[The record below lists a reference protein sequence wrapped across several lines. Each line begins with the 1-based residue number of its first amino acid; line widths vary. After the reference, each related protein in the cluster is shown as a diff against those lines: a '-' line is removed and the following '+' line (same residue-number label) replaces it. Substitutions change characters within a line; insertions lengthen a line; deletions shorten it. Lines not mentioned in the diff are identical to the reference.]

1 MKIYRDHSY
10 CLEIISL
17 LILLP
22 WDDLLYIFGP
32 NRYLFKYVV
41 YYSYYVYIL
50 FVLLLMN
57 ISLPDE
63 MSDVC
68 MMPL

>member
-1 MKIYRDHSY
+1 M
-10 CLEIISL
+10 EE
-17 LILLP
+17 
-22 WDDLLYIFGP
+22 WDDLLYVFGP
-32 NRYLFKYVV
+32 NPYLSKYVV

-50 FVLLLMN
+50 FVLLLLN

-63 MSDVC
+63 ASDVC